1 MSTDAGTAG
10 DIGTVD
16 SRREGDLWRIVLGGQ
31 WTVAAA
37 AGIDRALKALP
48 AIPDHRVTVDMA
60 QVSALDTAGAWLV
73 WRTISA
79 LKDQGIETELIS
91 ASPAHTSLIDTVAR
105 NAVKCPEPPPR
116 RNAFVSMID
125 RVGSATFAVLYE
137 ARDLINFLGLVV
149 IVLGRS
155 IVRPS
160 RIRLTPLIFHIEQ
173 SGLNAIPIVGLI
185 SFLIGVVLAF
195 QGAEQLAKFGV
206 EIFTVNIVASGV
218 LREMGVLLTA
228 IILAGRSGSAFTAQ
242 IGTMKVNEEIDAMRT
257 IGLDPM
263 EVLVL
268 PRMWAMVICLPL
280 LAFFANMMGLL
291 GGAIMATTALDITFF
306 QFARQLASAT
316 TLWTFW
322 IGIIKAPMF
331 GFIIGLVGC
340 YEGLRVSGS
349 AESVGMRTT
358 RSVVESIFLV
368 IILDALFSILFA
380 ELGI

>member
-1 MSTDAGTAG
+1 MSTDAGTAD

-16 SRREGDLWRIVLGGQ
+16 SQIDGDHWRIVLGGQ

-37 AGIDRALKALP
+37 TGIDRALKSLP
-48 AIPDHRVTVDMA
+48 SASQHRVAIDMA
-60 QVSALDTAGAWLV
+60 RVSALDTAGAWLV
-73 WRTISA
+73 WRTIAA
-79 LKDQGIETELIS
+79 LKDQGIEAELIS
-91 ASPAHTSLIDTVAR
+91 SNPTHTSLIDTVSR
-105 NAVKCPEPPPR
+105 NAVPCPEPPR
-116 RNAFVSMID
+116 RGNAFVAMVE
-125 RVGSATFAVLYE
+125 RVGSATFAALYE
-137 ARDLINFLGLVV
+137 ARDLINFLGHVV
-149 IVLGRS
+149 IVLAHS
-155 IVRPS
+155 LVRPH
-160 RIRLTPLIFHIEQ
+160 RIRLTPLIFHMEQ
-173 SGLNAIPIVGLI
+173 SGLNAMPIVGLI

-195 QGAEQLAKFGV
+195 QGAEQLARFGV

-228 IILAGRSGSAFTAQ
+228 IMLAGRSGSAFTAQ

-268 PRMWAMVICLPL
+268 PRMWALVICLPL

-291 GGAIMATTALDITFF
+291 GGAIMATVALDITFF

-322 IGIIKAPMF
+322 IGIIKAPVF

-349 AESVGMRTT
+349 AESVGRLTT